1 MIFLS
6 GWSFRDIQPSS
17 PLPIAIARGSWF
29 AVKMASDWF
38 FVPLLFQTRVQSQRA
53 LLLQGTESLN
63 NATQSIERSQRL
75 AAEAEHVGTDIIDE
89 LGGQRE
95 QLDRA
100 RDRVSTLGFASRYV
114 FFFSMLATLA
124 CCRVKQ
130 ITAKS
135 LLQATVSTDIM
146 LNCAV
151 FAYRLDVTR
160 VRDCSVFF
168 VFF

>member
-114 FFFSMLATLA
+114 FFFFHASHASMLSRKTNNCQKLATSHCVHRHNVELR
-124 CCRVKQ
+124 RVCVQ
-130 ITAKS
+130 IRCHESA
-135 LLQATVSTDIM
+135 
-146 LNCAV
+146 
-151 FAYRLDVTR
+151 
-160 VRDCSVFF
+160 
-168 VFF
+168 